1 MLRIISERTLDV
13 EEELCECLV
22 DWQKLFDPVNWTKLV
37 PIVKGTGV
45 DWRDRRLVTKFYMDQ
60 NMKNMDQGET
70 LIVKI
75 GRGIRRRCSLI
86 PIYSTCTANTF
97 SRMTLTGLETSKEKD
112 R

>member
-13 EEELCECLV
+13 EEELCECLI
-22 DWQKLFDPVNWTKLV
+22 DWQRVFDPVNWAKLV
-37 PIVKGTGV
+37 PILKGTGV
-45 DWRDRRLVTKFYMDQ
+45 AWRDRRLVTKFYMDQ

-75 GRGIRRRCSLI
+75 GRGIRRRCSLS
-86 PIYSTCTANTF
+86 PIYSTCTANTLP
-97 SRMTLTGLETSKEKD
+97 RTTLTVLEISKEED